1 MKTLYE
7 SLLSR
12 TTQKVTTTKK
22 AIKALS
28 NLPTN
33 KDWEK
38 RGFSYYLKWN
48 IQHIVDEWGDEY
60 PFLKDYNYIWF
71 TRPKQWGF
79 VSIFLIRDDG
89 SNSKTYHQASCQGQV
104 GYGVGVREMKKDVMD
119 FITSISDDPKKMEAF
134 LFILDKGLQV
144 DVFTDDI
151 NMYKR

>member
-7 SLLSR
+7 SLLSK

-22 AIKALS
+22 TIKALS

-89 SNSKTYHQASCQGQV
+89 SNTKTYHQASCQGQV

-144 DVFTDDI
+144 DVFSDDI
-151 NMYKR
+151 TIYTR

>member
-7 SLLSR
+7 SLLSK

-89 SNSKTYHQASCQGQV
+89 SNTKTYHQTSCQGQV

-151 NMYKR
+151 TMYIR

>member
-151 NMYKR
+151 TMYKR

>member
-7 SLLSR
+7 SLLSK

-38 RGFSYYLKWN
+38 RGSSYYLKWN

-89 SNSKTYHQASCQGQV
+89 PNVTYHQTSCQGQV

-151 NMYKR
+151 TMYKR

>member
-7 SLLSR
+7 SLLSK

-22 AIKALS
+22 TIKALS

-38 RGFSYYLKWN
+38 NNSTYYLKWN

-71 TRPKQWGF
+71 QRLKKWGF
-79 VSIFLIRDDG
+79 VSIFLIRDDDY
-89 SNSKTYHQASCQGQV
+89 NKTYHRTNCQGQV
-104 GYGVGVREMKKDVMD
+104 GYGEGVREMKKDVMN

-151 NMYKR
+151 TMYKR

>member
-7 SLLSR
+7 SLLSK

-33 KDWEK
+33 KNWEK

-89 SNSKTYHQASCQGQV
+89 SNTKTYHQTSCQGQV

-151 NMYKR
+151 TMYKR

>member
-7 SLLSR
+7 SLLSK

-38 RGFSYYLKWN
+38 SSFSYTLKWN
-48 IQHIVDEWGDEY
+48 IQHIVDEWGDVY

-71 TRPKQWGF
+71 TRPKRWGF

-89 SNSKTYHQASCQGQV
+89 SNSKTYHQANCQGQV
-104 GYGVGVREMKKDVMD
+104 GYGVGVRDMKKDVMD

-151 NMYKR
+151 TMYKR

>member
-1 MKTLYE
+1 MISLKE
-7 SLLSR
+7 SILTNSKDKI
-12 TTQKVTTTKK
+12 TSTKK
-22 AIKALS
+22 TITNLA
-28 NLPTN
+28 NLPLQ
-33 KDWEK
+33 KDWTK
-38 RGFSYYLKWN
+38 ARFSYCLKWN

-89 SNSKTYHQASCQGQV
+89 SNTKTYHQTSCQGQV

-151 NMYKR
+151 TMYKR